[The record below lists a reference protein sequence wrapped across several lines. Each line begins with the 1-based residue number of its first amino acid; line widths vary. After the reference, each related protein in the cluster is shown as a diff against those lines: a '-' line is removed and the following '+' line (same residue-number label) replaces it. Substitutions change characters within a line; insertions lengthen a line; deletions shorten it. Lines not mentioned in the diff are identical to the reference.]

1 MCAEAGRVVVF
12 LFLQHTKQ
20 LPLTWAAGGYG
31 ANSRSAKKRGKT
43 HPQYSNQPQT
53 NGTDGKGEG
62 TNGYGEVE
70 GEKTMTEILD
80 WSN

>member
-1 MCAEAGRVVVF
+1 MSS
-12 LFLQHTKQ
+12 LFYFSLLLFCSSIFIEGTGKT
-20 LPLTWAAGGYG
+20 LGP
-31 ANSRSAKKRGKT
+31 RKKEGKT

-62 TNGYGEVE
+62 TNGYGELE